1 MVGPQRELEGV
12 PAIDPTDLL
21 RHARAIAG
29 NLPDRTE
36 TDYRRAVSAAYYA
49 LFHAVTLQAARV
61 EVESKSNRP
70 ERWDTLT
77 RRFRHKDVRLVATW
91 VAGGTL
97 AERYAS
103 RFAGL
108 EFGKQ
113 VESIATAFLDLI
125 REREEADYDHSSV
138 FTQERAVEA
147 IDTANEAVET
157 ILSLSPPDGPWLVF
171 LERLGEVA
179 RSPTGARLGN

>member
-1 MVGPQRELEGV
+1 MTSAQRELDGP

-21 RHARAIAG
+21 RHARAVAG

-61 EVESKSNRP
+61 EAGSKSNLP

-77 RRFRHKDVRLVATW
+77 RRIRHKDVRLVATW
-91 VAGGTL
+91 VAGGAP

-103 RFAGL
+103 RFAEL

-113 VESIATAFLDLI
+113 VESIARAFLSLV
-125 REREEADYDHSSV
+125 REREEADYSHSSV
-138 FTQERAVEA
+138 FTQQRAVDA
-147 IDTANEAVET
+147 IDTASEALET
-157 ILSLSPPDGPWLVF
+157 VLSLSPPDGPWLAF
-171 LERLGEVA
+171 LESLGEVA
-179 RSPTGARLGN
+179 EAQPEARLGN